1 MDNNQRNSFRI
12 GNDGVVFHGDK
23 FSKIIYYENY
33 NGNLNVRAVYI
44 ITDYDYNKHDEFSK
58 YL

>member
-12 GNDGVVFHGDK
+12 GNDGVVLHGDK

-44 ITDYDYNKHDEFSK
+44 ITDYDYNIHDEFSK